1 MEFSALPPRWG
12 GPASRGVLPRKRAK
26 MGSRRGSAPPA
37 LTKQPTL
44 SKLDAGPG
52 SPLAP
57 GLARADSTISTKS
70 ASAHPARRRILSLAA
85 IIAYL
90 CSGLLIVVVNK
101 SIVRDHGLHAPA
113 LVSST
118 GALFTAALTRLLVFF
133 GKIHVRP
140 VGKRPW
146 EFAFRRALPVGFCA
160 AGSLCFGNMS
170 YIYLDA
176 GFVQMLKAGTPALL
190 LMVLSCLRVEAV
202 STTSACLAMAM
213 VGGSALATA
222 QQPHATTLG
231 IVVQL
236 ASQFC
241 EVLQVTAVQVFLQQ
255 LGFEAWDA
263 GYYLA
268 PAVAACC
275 LLPSLVLEWPHVIA
289 SHKVG
294 VLFQQIPL
302 LIASGSIGIIVNF
315 SSLLVIKFTSSLLAK
330 LLVIARSSALVIL
343 FIIRGEAF
351 TWLQVV
357 GYVITLSAFGA
368 YSVVKA
374 REMEQQDNEP
384 QTPVH
389 SRDDGQ
395 ADQGRESDEDLLEG
409 GQSPGG
415 GSSNGGKEVSSSWDL
430 TSFMF
435 WFAIFVVIAGGYQAA
450 VVGELPTTCS
460 LFTRQLASAERSS
473 ASSIGVPPTPYLEP
487 ITAGTHAF
495 GNLGAYDESEGGEAV
510 LDALGA
516 VNVQSPAKVLFLA
529 DGRFL
534 LHEHGKVKFQRRTP
548 DSLLSASWMI
558 ISKQFGTVHLQ
569 ALNNKGSLRWLSCDL
584 LLVGKIEDACLFW
597 MTAAQWDHW
606 SSNNVGQYVLRR
618 HEDDGLFLS
627 ADQSRIVWSQTPSA
641 FHVADWVPEAC
652 PLQGM
657 TASPHF
663 YSDAKGE
670 VTFTMTTFFKVYAR
684 SIMFRQAL
692 SSVFMY
698 LKERDFYVK
707 EFLVINDWYEGNAL
721 DFNGT
726 FTGPDVHATRR
737 EMLAFFPGCEGSA
750 VEAAYHRPAKQKC
763 TFIFKDSSQQGQ
775 PKALNILLDLMVTKF
790 WIQFEDDHVFYQDVY
805 VSRLLAPMYE
815 HPDSCWNYERHQE
828 SKEAL
833 LKREESL
840 LPMLSRLSQQPGD
853 ADGTGE
859 DYGGSRLRGK
869 KGDSAEAFR
878 QVPSQAGM
886 GRRLANKQPCTVVG
900 SVRLASKPALGGL
913 GGEDVFEVEQYTA
926 PDILYNLSYVQEL
939 LAHGGLDAD
948 KDHGWGAFKEV
959 GAVQWPIFSLR
970 PSLHNLSYIKS
981 LEAPLFYGGR
991 PGRFSEDPN
1000 ITRWRDRGKTYQF
1013 HWDFELEFAV
1023 RWARRGATSATL
1035 SPGACMRDVSNGIS
1049 SFEKGFDYR

>member
-1 MEFSALPPRWG
+1 M
-12 GPASRGVLPRKRAK
+12 
-26 MGSRRGSAPPA
+26 
-37 LTKQPTL
+37 
-44 SKLDAGPG
+44 
-52 SPLAP
+52 
-57 GLARADSTISTKS
+57 
-70 ASAHPARRRILSLAA
+70 AA
-85 IIAYL
+85 ILAYL
-90 CSGLLIVVVNK
+90 CSGLLIVIINK

-118 GALFTAALTRLLVFF
+118 GALFTAALTRTLVFM

-146 EFAFRRALPVGFCA
+146 EFAFRRALPVGVCA

-190 LMVLSCLRVEAV
+190 LMVLSCLRVEVV
-202 STTSACLAMAM
+202 SPTSACLALMM
-213 VGGSALATA
+213 VCGSVLATA
-222 QQPHATTLG
+222 QQPHANSIG

-294 VLFQQIPL
+294 VLFEEIPL
-302 LIASGSIGIIVNF
+302 LVASGSIGIIVNF

-343 FIIRGEAF
+343 FIIHGEDF

-357 GYVITLSAFGA
+357 GYVVTLGAFGA

-389 SRDDGQ
+389 TET
-395 ADQGRESDEDLLEG
+395 GRESDEDLLEG
-409 GQSPGG
+409 GQTPGG
-415 GSSNGGKEVSSSWDL
+415 QSTTSNKEVGVTNVGWDL

-435 WFAIFVVIAGGYQAA
+435 WFAIFVVVAGGYQAA
-450 VVGELPTTCS
+450 VVGDLPPQCS
-460 LFTRQLASAERSS
+460 LFTRQLATAERSS

-487 ITAGTHAF
+487 ITAGTHTF
-495 GNLGAYDESEGGEAV
+495 GALAEEGTEAL
-510 LDALGA
+510 LDAVGA
-516 VNVQSPAKVLFLA
+516 VNVQSPAKVLYLA

-534 LHEHGKVKFQRRTP
+534 LHEHGKVVLRRRTP
-548 DSLLSASWMI
+548 DNLLSASWLI

-569 ALNNKGSLRWLSCDL
+569 ALNNKGSLRWLSCRLD
-584 LLVGKIEDACLFW
+584 LVGDIADACLFW

-606 SSNNVGQYVLRR
+606 SSSNVGQFVLRR

-627 ADQSRIVWSQTPSA
+627 ADKTRILWSQTPSA

-652 PLQGM
+652 PLRGM

-698 LKERDFYVK
+698 LKERDFYVR
-707 EFLVINDWYEGNAL
+707 EFLVINDWYEGRSL

-726 FTGPDVHATRR
+726 FTGPDVHASRR
-737 EMLAFFPGCEGSA
+737 EMLAFFPGCQGST
-750 VEAAYHRPAKQKC
+750 VEAAFDRPRNQKC
-763 TFIFKDSSQQGQ
+763 SFIFKDASQQGQ

-815 HPDSCWNYERHQE
+815 HPDSCWNHEKQRERQ
-828 SKEAL
+828 KAL
-833 LKREESL
+833 KESL
-840 LPMLSRLSQQPGD
+840 LPMIAGDDVPMKSSRGLKTERHRQLS
-853 ADGTGE
+853 GT
-859 DYGGSRLRGK
+859 SR
-869 KGDSAEAFR
+869 
-878 QVPSQAGM
+878 
-886 GRRLANKQPCTVVG
+886 PCTTIG
-900 SVRLASKPALGGL
+900 SVRLASKPPLGGL
-913 GGEDVFEVEQYTA
+913 GREDIFEVEKYSA
-926 PDILYNLSYVQEL
+926 PKVLFNLSYVEEL
-939 LAHGGLDAD
+939 LAHGGLDGD
-948 KDHGWGAFKEV
+948 KDHSWGPFKDI

-970 PSLHNLSYIKS
+970 PSLHNLTYVKS
-981 LEAPLFYGGR
+981 LEAPLFYDGK
-991 PGRFSEDPN
+991 PGRFSEDLN
-1000 ITRWRDRGKTYQF
+1000 MTRWQSGGKTYQF
-1013 HWDFELEFAV
+1013 HWDFELEFAI
-1023 RWARRGATSATL
+1023 RWARKGATSATL

-1049 SFEKGFDYR
+1049 SFEKSFDYR